1 MNKNKI
7 AVVVLTW
14 NDWKNT
20 IKALDSILINRN
32 NNFDIV
38 LVDNNSNFFHIN
50 KIIEWIKNKIKN
62 TYSSVEFKFIKKNFV
77 NRNNINK
84 TIYIIRNKKNLGL
97 TAGLN
102 VGYNFAINNLYTY
115 ISRIDCDVIIEQK
128 FFSKLL
134 NTIKKENT
142 IAVSP
147 KILHG
152 SKKNTIWWSGFE
164 MTSNYLKFRQTMN
177 LKKRRIINSDS
188 YKGTKHTDAI
198 AGACS
203 FYKTIALKKYGTGDE
218 DFFFGPED
226 IELSWRLKKHGI
238 LLVNQ
243 DTLAYH
249 KIARSSAVSGTRI
262 RTLNE
267 CLGFLMLIKKIG
279 TLSDKLVGYTFSIL
293 KSFYLIIRSYNKERQ
308 LITLGYLQGLYY
320 FFFFKKKK

>member
-20 IKALDSILINRN
+20 IKTLDSILINRN
-32 NNFDIV
+32 NNYDII

-50 KIIEWIKNKIKN
+50 KIIEWIKNIIKN
-62 TYSSVEFKFIKKNFV
+62 TYSDVEFKFIKKNFV

-102 VGYNFAINNLYTY
+102 AGYNFAINNLYTY
-115 ISRIDCDVIIEQK
+115 ISRIDCDVIIEKK

-152 SKKNTIWWSGFE
+152 SKKNTIWWSGFKI
-164 MTSNYLKFRQTMN
+164 TSNYLKFRQTMN
-177 LKKRRIINSDS
+177 LKKKRIINSDS
-188 YKGTKHTDAI
+188 YKGTKQTDAI

-243 DTLAYH
+243 DALAYH
-249 KIARSSAVSGTRI
+249 KIARSSVVSGTRI

-267 CLGFLMLIKKIG
+267 CLGFLILIKKIG

>member
-32 NNFDIV
+32 NNFDII

-50 KIIEWIKNKIKN
+50 KIIEWIKNIIKN
-62 TYSSVEFKFIKKNFV
+62 TYSNVEFKFIKKNFV
-77 NRNNINK
+77 NKNNINK

-115 ISRIDCDVIIEQK
+115 ISRIDCDVIIEKK

-177 LKKRRIINSDS
+177 LKKRRIINSDF
-188 YKGTKHTDAI
+188 YKGTKRTDAI

-203 FYKTIALKKYGTGDE
+203 FYKTVALKKYGTGDE

-243 DTLAYH
+243 DALAYH

-262 RTLNE
+262 RTFNE

-279 TLSDKLVGYTFSIL
+279 TLSDKLVGYTFFIL

-308 LITLGYLQGLYY
+308 LIMLGYLQGLYY
-320 FFFFKKKK
+320 FFFLKK

>member
-7 AVVVLTW
+7 AVIVLTW

-20 IKALDSILINRN
+20 IQALDSILINKN
-32 NNFDIV
+32 NNFDII

-62 TYSSVEFKFIKKNFV
+62 TYSGVEIKFIKKNFV
-77 NRNNINK
+77 KKNNINK

-102 VGYNFAINNLYTY
+102 VGYNFAINNLYAY

-152 SKKNTIWWSGFE
+152 LKKNTIWWSGFE
-164 MTSNYLKFRQTMN
+164 MTPNYLKFRQTMN

-188 YKGTKHTDAI
+188 YKGTKQTDAI

-243 DTLAYH
+243 DAVAYH
-249 KIARSSAVSGTRI
+249 KIARSSAISGIRI

-267 CLGFLMLIKKIG
+267 CFGFLMLIKKIG
-279 TLSDKLVGYTFSIL
+279 KLSDKLIGYTFFIF
-293 KSFYLIIRSYNKERQ
+293 KSFYLIITANNKERQ
-308 LITLGYLQGLYY
+308 LRTLGYLQGLYN
-320 FFFFKKKK
+320 FFLKK